1 MREGVVQ
8 RRRHQ
13 GVQGGPWCINAL
25 KHMCFTVGS
34 LPSERRAQARRE
46 RVSPFDSPAH
56 KKLAAPRECPRGALS
71 DPGEHPGILA
81 EQK

>member
-13 GVQGGPWCINAL
+13 GFQGGPGCINAL

-56 KKLAAPRECPRGALS
+56 RKVAAPARRPRRSLS
-71 DPGEHPGILA
+71 DPGGLPGMLA